1 MDPNDPARRRQQGM
15 RTERQPS
22 MSTHTHWKP
31 GDPLPDDPRANRGE
45 TLSELVAYQAEQEQS
60 PPLPPDVRQEPT
72 KKAMRSSK
80 YELWEL
86 CFETRGKHRV
96 CRLPPST
103 IERPKNAAP
112 HQPGLAEPKDKKL
125 FQTHI
130 EAYHPKIAAII
141 KGGGANVTDR
151 IEEVIRE
158 GVVLTAGQQQVDVAL
173 RRLGAQ
179 QFENI
184 IRYNIALT
192 AWATEKGIPMN
203 AFQTDRFD
211 EFKDACQRL
220 HGKSVTQ
227 PRSIFDN
234 VIPALSSHLRKTD
247 LDIMKTMPVVV
258 SVVDGWTAQSADK
271 QAVIT

>member
-15 RTERQPS
+15 TTERQPS

-45 TLSELVAYQAEQEQS
+45 KLAELVAYQAEQEQS

-141 KGGGANVTDR
+141 K
-151 IEEVIRE
+151 
-158 GVVLTAGQQQVDVAL
+158 
-173 RRLGAQ
+173 RR
-179 QFENI
+179 
-184 IRYNIALT
+184 
-192 AWATEKGIPMN
+192 WCK
-203 AFQTDRFD
+203 
-211 EFKDACQRL
+211 C
-220 HGKSVTQ
+220 H
-227 PRSIFDN
+227 RS
-234 VIPALSSHLRKTD
+234 H
-247 LDIMKTMPVVV
+247 
-258 SVVDGWTAQSADK
+258 
-271 QAVIT
+271 